1 MSTHAVVAS
10 ATARASRRR
19 RPSGMERAKARAG
32 WVLLAP
38 ALLHSAIFIALPGVI
53 LVVLSFIDFKL
64 LGVPDFVGFDNYRKL
79 FADANFGPAV
89 LNTLFYTV
97 VVVPGGMAIALLVA
111 LGLNQKLRLRPLF
124 RTAFYLP
131 VVTSTVAVATV
142 WEWVYNPQSGL
153 ANQILSFF
161 GLARSGWLTDPNIA
175 LPALAVVGLWQGL
188 GTKMVLYLGGLQGV
202 SPELLEAARL
212 DGASPWQVFWNVTW
226 PALRPVH
233 FFVVVTSIAT
243 SFQAFDLVYVTTQ
256 GGPINATRVLAYD
269 IFQNAFGNFE
279 FGQAAA
285 ETMVMLVVL
294 ASIIYLA
301 RRTQRESD

>member
-1 MSTHAVVAS
+1 
-10 ATARASRRR
+10 
-19 RPSGMERAKARAG
+19 
-32 WVLLAP
+32 
-38 ALLHSAIFIALPGVI
+38 VI
-53 LVVLSFIDFKL
+53 LVVLSFVDFKL

-79 FADANFGPAV
+79 FTSPNFGPSV
-89 LNTLFYTV
+89 LNTLFSTF
-97 VVVPGGMAIALLVA
+97 VVVPGGMVIALLVA
-111 LGLNQKLRLRPLF
+111 LGLNQRLRLRPLF

-202 SPELLEAARL
+202 SPDLLEAARL

-243 SFQAFDLVYVTTQ
+243 SFQAFDLIYVTTQ

-269 IFQNAFGNFE
+269 VFQNAFGNFE
-279 FGQAAA
+279 FGEAAA

-294 ASIIYLA
+294 AAIIYLA
-301 RRTQRESD
+301 RRTQRERD